1 MIRRPPISTRT
12 DPLFPYTTLF
22 LSIQGEVIN
31 TARQRNGQ
39 AEGQRAMWAD
49 VGMKVEGRE
58 DMAHIA
64 IFDHPDNG
72 GYSQAWR
79 GADQQGVG
87 GRRGRERETSTAKR
101 GKEVIRHGLRSQH
114 GEIKEHQITDNEGA
128 VRERAIT

>member
-39 AEGQRAMWAD
+39 AEGQRAMWVD
-49 VGMKVEGRE
+49 VGMQVEGRE

-72 GYSQAWR
+72 GFPPAWR
-79 GADQQGVG
+79 VDDQLGDGPV
-87 GRRGRERETSTAKR
+87 RGRGSDWEIAKGATEIIPDR
-101 GKEVIRHGLRSQH
+101 VDQESRVWGKRLS
-114 GEIKEHQITDNEGA
+114 
-128 VRERAIT
+128 VRLNI